1 MNGSRQRNRRQ
12 NTPRQE
18 DAEIKRIVEAIGR
31 LTSLNNLSANDLIQ
45 YAKTISRQLGGEEVK
60 TQLYKVL
67 ATFRRLEREFKR
79 SGFQS
84 DKVRLL
90 TVGLVWAASR
100 HQKLNSF
107 FPVMDAAINKVNN
120 DKDFD
125 KLVRFVEAIV
135 AYNAYK
141 GPTPSEQREG
151 ESA

>member
-1 MNGSRQRNRRQ
+1 MNGRRSHDRRR
-12 NTPRQE
+12 NTPNQG
-18 DAEIKRIVEAIGR
+18 DAEIVGIVQAIER
-31 LTSLNNLSANDLIQ
+31 LASFDALSANDLIQ
-45 YAKTISRQLGGEEVK
+45 HATTVARRLGGEEVK